1 MAEPLRIDIF
11 SDVICPWCLI
21 GRERLRQALERLDPE
36 QPVAIRWLPFELN
49 PEMPREGMD
58 RRDYAEA
65 KFGGIDQAR
74 EIYANIAEAGRAEGI
89 EFDFSRLQRTPS
101 TFNAHRLLW
110 LASSKGLGDL
120 LKDGLFRAY
129 FMEARDIGDLA
140 VLTELATAAG
150 MDSFAVTWSGAS
162 ARKRCARW
170 SPWPTRWASPACRS
184 SSSTGASAFPAP
196 SRPKCCCRPS
206 AAPGIR
212 CPTRRR
218 PKAPSRTADRRT
230 ILPLVAAA
238 TATGR

>member
-1 MAEPLRIDIF
+1 MRIDIF

-150 MDSFAVTWSGAS
+150 MDADEVGQFLDSDNGEEAVRQMESVAYQMGITGVPFFIFNGRIGVSGAQ
-162 ARKRCARW
+162 
-170 SPWPTRWASPACRS
+170 SPEVLLQAIGRAWDP
-184 SSSTGASAFPAP
+184 
-196 SRPKCCCRPS
+196 
-206 AAPGIR
+206 
-212 CPTRRR
+212 
-218 PKAPSRTADRRT
+218 
-230 ILPLVAAA
+230 LPDEAAA
-238 TATGR
+238 ESAQPDG

>member
-1 MAEPLRIDIF
+1 MRIDIF

-21 GRERLRQALERLDPE
+21 GRERLRQALEQLDPE

-150 MDSFAVTWSGAS
+150 MDADEVGQFLDSDNGEEAVRQMESVAYQMGITGVPFFIFNGRIGVSGAQ
-162 ARKRCARW
+162 
-170 SPWPTRWASPACRS
+170 SPEVLLQAIGRAWDP
-184 SSSTGASAFPAP
+184 
-196 SRPKCCCRPS
+196 
-206 AAPGIR
+206 
-212 CPTRRR
+212 
-218 PKAPSRTADRRT
+218 
-230 ILPLVAAA
+230 LPDEA
-238 TATGR
+238 TAESAQPDG